1 MHQKQEPLPFHTD
14 QRVEKSEIS
23 SEVCF
28 SSIDGEMS
36 EMRLLR
42 GARDREREREKD
54 RRVEELE
61 KRLASIESQCG
72 AILPAE
78 EWRPRGQPRTNGDD
92 EYGTDRQT
100 NDVASRDE
108 YQTTYTPTYALGGS
122 FLGAAPEESASG
134 SQTSPTNTATTT
146 ESQRRMGRGDA
157 GAGESE
163 EEFLERIERIR
174 SMKAGG
180 IGAGES
186 VEQFMKRMERIRS
199 GDCGGCSLISS
210 SSQV

>member
-1 MHQKQEPLPFHTD
+1 
-14 QRVEKSEIS
+14 
-23 SEVCF
+23 
-28 SSIDGEMS
+28 
-36 EMRLLR
+36 LLR
-42 GARDREREREKD
+42 DARDREREREKD

-78 EWRPRGQPRTNGDD
+78 EWRPRGRQYANGDEGSTAD
-92 EYGTDRQT
+92 SGIHDI
-100 NDVASRDE
+100 AGRDE
-108 YQTTYTPTYALGGS
+108 YHPTYTTTHALGGS
-122 FLGAAPEESASG
+122 FLGSAPEESASG

-146 ESQRRMGRGDA
+146 ESQRRVGRGDA

-163 EEFLERIERIR
+163 EEFLEKIERIR

-199 GDCGGCSLISS
+199 GDCGGCTLISS
-210 SSQV
+210 GSEV